1 MGREVSTTVPHRPLL
16 RVRDAA
22 EHANVSERTIRRLIR
37 KGALPALRVGAQV
50 RIDADELEAWLYGEA
65 R

>member
-1 MGREVSTTVPHRPLL
+1 MSTTATHRPLL

-22 EHANVSERTIRRLIR
+22 EKANVSERTIRRLIR
-37 KGALPALRVGAQV
+37 KGELPALRVGGQV
-50 RIDADELEAWLYGEA
+50 RLDPDELERWLYGGP